1 MSKNRNPCCHSHVR
15 SCLRVIASLLLIAS
29 PSFGEDIVGKQT
41 AKVPLV
47 TVRDIS
53 FAEVDGKELLLDLRV
68 PENVQR
74 PPLVVW
80 IHGGGWEIGDKKKC
94 RSCWLVNKGY
104 AVASINYRLSP
115 KSIFPAQIHDCKA
128 AIRWL
133 RANQNTYGYEASR
146 IAVAGSSAGGHL
158 AALLGTSGGV
168 EELEGT
174 VGENPDESSRIQAAV
189 SISGFS
195 DLETSYAS
203 VPDVRITRLIG
214 GTPAERPEQS
224 DLASPIHFV
233 GPGDAPLL
241 LIHGEEDPV
250 VDPQQSVQLHRAY
263 QEAKLE
269 SSLVMVPGIG
279 HVDLSTRDPKL
290 RAQVEQFLARH
301 GF

>member
-1 MSKNRNPCCHSHVR
+1 M
-15 SCLRVIASLLLIAS
+15 IASSLLIAS
-29 PSFGEDIVGKQT
+29 PSFGKDVVQNRT
-41 AKVPLV
+41 AKAPLAIV
-47 TVRDIS
+47 KNLP
-53 FAEVDGKELLLDLRV
+53 FAEVDGKEILLDLRV
-68 PENVQR
+68 PKNVQR

-94 RSCWLVNKGY
+94 RSCWLVDKGY

-115 KSIFPAQIHDCKA
+115 KSIFPAQIHDCRA

-133 RANQNTYGYEASR
+133 RANQNTYGYDASR

-158 AALLGTSGGV
+158 AALLATSGGV

-195 DLETSYAS
+195 DLDASYAS
-203 VPDVRITRLIG
+203 VPDPRITRLLG
-214 GTPAERPEQS
+214 GTPADRPEQS
-224 DLASPIHFV
+224 HLASPIHFV

-250 VDPQQSVQLHRAY
+250 VDPEQSVQLHRAY
-263 QEAKLE
+263 QQAKLE
-269 SSLVMVPGIG
+269 SSLVMVPGTR
-279 HVDLSTRDPKL
+279 HTDLSTRDPKL
-290 RAQVEQFLARH
+290 RKQVEQFLDRH
-301 GF
+301 MKP